1 MKEHRLAV
9 LLASAL
15 IGTFYWWV
23 VMHAWAMHIVDN
35 PLNKWLLAIQFPR
48 NHLALYKVL
57 IYSHD
62 AAFNVLL
69 ALPFASMFMLVTR
82 LNNWQCIA
90 VAVLAA
96 NVATYWDADWTAAP
110 FESS

>member
-1 MKEHRLAV
+1 
-9 LLASAL
+9 
-15 IGTFYWWV
+15 
-23 VMHAWAMHIVDN
+23 
-35 PLNKWLLAIQFPR
+35 
-48 NHLALYKVL
+48 
-57 IYSHD
+57 
-62 AAFNVLL
+62 
-69 ALPFASMFMLVTR
+69 LPGIEGNLSLTIASMFMLVAR